1 MAQGDTAEDDCE
13 TIVARGWVMRRGH
26 CKRLQAPKQERAA
39 IWAGI
44 QGQGNEVMRGRA
56 VFKRSVGGKRQRC
69 RHCSSF
75 WCRGGCVPEWS
86 IQQQRNKLRKFAQA
100 DAEETRRNNL
110 HTWRPADFDIFFEET
125 IQDDCD
131 ELGVQALAP
140 CVSLD
145 LAVMKSWSALS
156 DDDVLSTASKSSS
169 PGCESLSSE
178 ASWEMLRTRELK
190 PTSWQL
196 AVARAKF
203 TADAYAS
210 SRGIVLHS
218 AGSTEYCRRG
228 RHQTRDRR
236 NQNEIQRQFLRD
248 FGISFTEPAGQQRSD
263 DFEQFR
269 QCFLKQ
275 HIKSIGSALN
285 SLSLQGQIEMK
296 PTPLSCEVRQRFL
309 SACNGQVKD
318 AVRPVWHGT
327 DVNSLDSIYQQGLLI
342 PGQNNG
348 LKVKN
353 GSAYG
358 LGIYAAR
365 ADCPQLS
372 LGYCRGGSR
381 KLLVCGMIDVSEPD
395 SVRHGSNFV
404 VIFNHHLVAP
414 LFETTLPD
422 GSFAPPPIPSLPSQ
436 TTQVLTRHA
445 QLPTQRALKKKIVKR
460 KISIAALM
468 PVGVVAAFLSRRA
481 VRKRR

>member
-1 MAQGDTAEDDCE
+1 MAQGNTEEDDCE

-26 CKRLQAPKQERAA
+26 CKRLQAPKQGRAA

-56 VFKRSVGGKRQRC
+56 VFKRSVGSKRQRC

-75 WCRGGCVPEWS
+75 CCRGGCVPEWS
-86 IQQQRNKLRKFAQA
+86 IQQQRDKLRKSAQA
-100 DAEETRRNNL
+100 DAEETRRYNL
-110 HTWRPADFDIFFEET
+110 HTWRPADFDIFLEET
-125 IQDDCD
+125 FQDDCD
-131 ELGVQALAP
+131 EPSVRTLAP

-156 DDDVLSTASKSSS
+156 DDGMPSTASNSSS

-178 ASWEMLRTRELK
+178 VSWEMLGTRELK
-190 PTSWQL
+190 PTPWQL
-196 AVARAKF
+196 AVARAKL
-203 TADAYAS
+203 TADAYAA
-210 SRGIVLHS
+210 SRGLVLHS
-218 AGSTEYCRRG
+218 AGSKEYRRRG
-228 RHQTRDRR
+228 RRQKQDHR
-236 NQNEIQRQFLRD
+236 NESEIKRKLLRD
-248 FGISFTEPAGQQRSD
+248 FGISFTEPAGQQNSD

-275 HIKSIGSALN
+275 HITSIGSALN

-296 PTPLSCEVRQRFL
+296 PTPLSCEVKQRFF
-309 SACNGQVKD
+309 SACNGQVKNV
-318 AVRPVWHGT
+318 VRPVWHGT

-348 LKVKN
+348 LRVKN

-381 KLLVCGMIDVSEPD
+381 KLLVCGMIDASETD
-395 SVRHGSNFV
+395 SVWHGSNFV

-422 GSFAPPPIPSLPSQ
+422 GSFAYRPVPPLPNQ
-436 TTQVLTRHA
+436 NTQVLTQHA
-445 QLPTQRALKKKIVKR
+445 QLPTQRALRKKIVKR
-460 KISIAALM
+460 KRSIAALM
-468 PVGVVAAFLSRRA
+468 PVGSVAAFLSRRA